1 MARAQPRAAAGGVGR
16 TRLTRAAWQPVPAE
30 FQSRVDDDGLW
41 RELRSPPAPGAP
53 RPALF
58 LDRDGTVIEEVRFL
72 SRPDDVRP
80 IADALAAIVRAN
92 ALGVPVVFAT
102 NQSGIGRGH
111 FGWHEYA
118 AVEERLA
125 ALIAKAGGRI
135 DAVYASPHPPAP
147 DPGDQSPYRKPAPGM
162 LLRAA
167 SDLNLDLGAS
177 WIAGD
182 SASDIEAGRRAGL
195 RLGWLAP
202 TGYGA
207 RDAAAARSLAGPGF
221 AVVVGRGLAALAARL
236 EELVPGRS

>member
-1 MARAQPRAAAGGVGR
+1 M
-16 TRLTRAAWQPVPAE
+16 TRAAWQPVPAE

-58 LDRDGTVIEEVRFL
+58 LDRDGTVIEEIGYL
-72 SRPDDVRP
+72 SRPE
-80 IADALAAIVRAN
+80 
-92 ALGVPVVFAT
+92 VPVVLVT
-102 NQSGIGRGH
+102 NQSGSGRGH
-111 FGWHEYA
+111 FGWRAYA

-125 ALIAKAGGRI
+125 ALVAKAGGRI

-147 DPGDQSPYRKPAPGM
+147 DPGAQSPYRKPAPGM

-167 SDLNLDLGAS
+167 GDLNLDLGAS

-182 SASDIEAGRRAGL
+182 CASDIEAGRRAGL
-195 RLGWLAP
+195 PLGWLTP

-207 RDAAAARSLAGPGF
+207 RDAARARSLAGPVF
-221 AVVVGRGLAALAARL
+221 TVVVGRGLAALAARL
-236 EELVPGRS
+236 AELAPGRS